1 LNKKITSNRFHSNFR
16 ESFKILFF
24 FSETQISLNRF
35 LRESVKQKLGADF
48 LLTNAVS
55 DIPMTIM
62 RAIKKEAFDKYLP
75 HDRRPIKAW
84 GLAMASLRCLKRD
97 LVKNKNKQLA
107 AAAAVTAANSSLVS
121 STESIESKQQFVT
134 GTSTGVGLQVK
145 RAGINITVASSLQTK
160 SRSSIPKFE
169 VK

>member
-1 LNKKITSNRFHSNFR
+1 
-16 ESFKILFF
+16 
-24 FSETQISLNRF
+24 
-35 LRESVKQKLGADF
+35 
-48 LLTNAVS
+48 
-55 DIPMTIM
+55 MTIM

-107 AAAAVTAANSSLVS
+107 AAAAATAANSSPVS
-121 STESIESKQQFVT
+121 STESIDPKQQFT
-134 GTSTGVGLQVK
+134 GTGTGGGLQVK

-160 SRSSIPKFE
+160 TRSSIPKFE

>member
-1 LNKKITSNRFHSNFR
+1 
-16 ESFKILFF
+16 
-24 FSETQISLNRF
+24 
-35 LRESVKQKLGADF
+35 
-48 LLTNAVS
+48 
-55 DIPMTIM
+55 MTIM

-107 AAAAVTAANSSLVS
+107 AAAAVTAANSSPVS
-121 STESIESKQQFVT
+121 STESIESKQQCT
-134 GTSTGVGLQVK
+134 GTADIAGVLQMK

-160 SRSSIPKFE
+160 TRSSIPKFE